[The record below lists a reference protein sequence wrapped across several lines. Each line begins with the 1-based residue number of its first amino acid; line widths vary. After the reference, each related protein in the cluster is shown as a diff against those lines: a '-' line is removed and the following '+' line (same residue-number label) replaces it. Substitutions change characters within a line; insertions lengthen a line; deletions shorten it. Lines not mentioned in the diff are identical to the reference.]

1 MQSTRP
7 CHGLGSDE
15 SPGAHNRAARP
26 DEPLPL
32 DIGFG
37 WV

>member
-1 MQSTRP
+1 MPSTRP
-7 CHGLGSDE
+7 RHCLDSDGS
-15 SPGAHNRAARP
+15 SGAYNRAARP

>member
-1 MQSTRP
+1 MPSTRP
-7 CHGLGSDE
+7 CHGLGSDV
-15 SPGAHNRAARP
+15 SSGAYNGAARP

-32 DIGFG
+32 DIGSG